1 MRSGPLYFRPS
12 ILAWLS
18 GGTLRRAL
26 LILLWAAA
34 AAGAAEPV
42 PVPVPAPVPVYGCA
56 IPAPEP
62 LAPRTDVSA
71 DILEVLSGEVEVDL
85 NGPTIFKD
93 RLVLRRRDIQLGAD
107 SARYDR
113 STGEFELSGNIDLR
127 DPDTWLAGD
136 SASYNT
142 ESGLFRID
150 AAKFELYAL
159 PARGS
164 ADSITLE
171 ESRVLTLKDA
181 SYTTCARGKDDW
193 LLRASSLSIDRET
206 GVGTARNARL
216 EFKGVPIL
224 YSPWLTYPVDGRRR
238 SGLLLPDF
246 GSGGQRGVEVA
257 VPYYFNLAPDHDAT
271 FTPHYMSKRG
281 LQAQGEFRYLSES
294 TKGTLNGEFLP
305 GDDVT
310 GEDRALVYWY
320 NQSQL
325 NDRWRAT
332 IDGTQVSDS
341 AYFEDLATGLG
352 SASQTHLRQRVDF
365 EYFDSTWSALLRLED
380 YQTLDD
386 SLTAEERPYQR
397 LPQVAVN
404 GYWPNNPLGLEYR
417 LQSELTYFNRDIGTT
432 GLRANLRPQIALP
445 LRFGA
450 LSLDS
455 AAAFDYTAYSLDRT
469 APGAAQSPSRSLPIY
484 NISLS
489 TLLERAWG
497 KDGTLLQTIEPR
509 LQFVHVPYEN
519 QSDMPV
525 FDTIQPEFDIVQ
537 LFRTNRYAGLDRL
550 GDTNK
555 LNIGIT
561 TRLMRSADG
570 SQILTATVGETRY
583 FTAQD
588 VTLPGEM
595 PSDDSTSDYIAELGM
610 NINNRWNLDLGY
622 QWDSDANVTRM
633 AEARVMYKPA
643 DNKIVNLSYRFR
655 RDSLREID
663 ITGTWPI
670 AARWSFV
677 GRYDYSLLDNQVLE
691 SFFGLEYST
700 CCWGL
705 RLVTQRNL
713 TSRDGN
719 SDTTITLQLLLKG
732 FGSPDSRPERLIDR
746 GTLGYDRY

>member
-12 ILAWLS
+12 NLAWLS

-42 PVPVPAPVPVYGCA
+42 PVPVPVYGCA

-62 LAPRTDVSA
+62 LAPRTDVGA
-71 DILEVLSGEVEVDL
+71 DVLDVLSGDVEVDL
-85 NGPTIFKD
+85 NGLTIFKD

-142 ESGLFRID
+142 ESGLFRIE
-150 AAKFELYAL
+150 AARFELYTL

-171 ESRVLTLKDA
+171 ETRVLTLKDA
-181 SYTTCARGKDDW
+181 SYTTCARGEDDW
-193 LLRASSLSIDRET
+193 LLRAGSLSIDRET

-216 EFKGVPIL
+216 EFQGVPIL

-246 GSGGQRGVEVA
+246 GSGGQRGIEVA
-257 VPYYFNLAPDHDAT
+257 VPYYFNLAPDYDAT

-294 TKGTLNGEFLP
+294 TKGALNGEFLP
-305 GDDVT
+305 SDDVT
-310 GEDRALVYWY
+310 GEDRALLYWY
-320 NQSQL
+320 NQSRL
-325 NDRWRAT
+325 SDRWRAT
-332 IDGTQVSDS
+332 IDATQVSDS
-341 AYFEDLATGLG
+341 AYFEDLSTGLG

-365 EYFDSTWSALLRLED
+365 EYFDNTWSALLRLED

-386 SLTAEERPYQR
+386 SLTAEEMPYQR

-432 GLRANLRPQIALP
+432 GLRASLRPQVALP

-455 AAAFDYTAYSLDRT
+455 AAAFDYTAYSLDQT
-469 APGAAQSPSRSLPIY
+469 APGVAQSPSRSLPIY
-484 NISLS
+484 SVSLS

-497 KDGTLLQTIEPR
+497 KDSTMLQTIEPR

-555 LNIGIT
+555 LDIGIT

-643 DNKIVNLSYRFR
+643 DNKIINLSYRFR

-677 GRYDYSLLDNQVLE
+677 GRYDYSLLDNQALE

-719 SDTTITLQLLLKG
+719 SDTAITLQLLLKG
-732 FGSPDSRPERLIDR
+732 FGGPGSSPERLIDR

>member
-1 MRSGPLYFRPS
+1 MRGRPLYFRPS
-12 ILAWLS
+12 ILAWLF

-34 AAGAAEPV
+34 GAGAAE
-42 PVPVPAPVPVYGCA
+42 PAPVPVYGCP

-62 LAPRTDVSA
+62 LAPRTDASA
-71 DILEVLSGEVEVDL
+71 EIVDVLSGDVEVDL
-85 NGPTIFKD
+85 NGPTTF
-93 RLVLRRRDIQLGAD
+93 RNGLVLRRSDLQLGAD
-107 SARYDR
+107 SASYDR
-113 STGEFELSGNIDLR
+113 NTGEFKLSGNIDLR

-136 SASYNT
+136 AASYNS

-150 AAKFELYAL
+150 AAEFELHTL

-164 ADSITLE
+164 AGSITLE
-171 ESRVLTLKDA
+171 ETRILTLKDA

-193 LLRASSLSIDRET
+193 LLRAGTLSIDRET

-216 EFKGVPIL
+216 EFMGVPIL

-238 SGLLLPDF
+238 SGLLLPEF
-246 GSGGQRGVEVA
+246 GSGGQRGIEVA
-257 VPYYFNLAPDHDAT
+257 VPYYLNLAPNYDAT
-271 FTPHYMSKRG
+271 LTPRYMSKRG
-281 LQAQGEFRYLSES
+281 TQAQGEFRYLSDNS
-294 TKGTLNGEFLP
+294 VGVLNGDFLP
-305 GDDVT
+305 DDDVT
-310 GEDRALVYWY
+310 GEDRALVHWY

-325 NDRWRAT
+325 SDRWRAT

-341 AYFEDLATGLG
+341 AYFEDLSTGLG
-352 SASQTHLRQRVDF
+352 NASQTFLRRRVDF
-365 EYFDSTWSALLRLED
+365 EYFDNTWSGLVRLED

-386 SLTAEERPYQR
+386 SLTDDEKPYQR

-417 LQSELTYFNRDIGTT
+417 LQSELAYFNRDTGTT

-450 LSLDS
+450 LSVDS
-455 AAAFDYTAYSLDRT
+455 SAAFDYTAYTLDKT
-469 APGAAQSPSRSLPIY
+469 TPAARQSPSRSVPIY
-484 NISLS
+484 SVSLG

-497 KDGTLLQTIEPR
+497 EDSVWVQTIEPR
-509 LQFVHVPYEN
+509 VQFVHVPYED

-525 FDTIQPEFDIVQ
+525 FDTIQPDFDIVQ
-537 LFRTNRYAGLDRL
+537 LFRTNRYVGLDRL
-550 GDTNK
+550 GDTDQ
-555 LNIGIT
+555 LNVGIT

-583 FTAQD
+583 FSTRN
-588 VTLPGEM
+588 VTLPGEN
-595 PSDDSTSDYIAELGM
+595 PSDDSSSDYIAELGM

-622 QWDSDANVTRM
+622 QWDSDENVTRM

-643 DNKIVNLSYRFR
+643 PNKIVNVSYRYR
-655 RDSLREID
+655 RDSLRELD
-663 ITGTWPI
+663 ITGAWPI
-670 AARWSFV
+670 SDRWSFV

-713 TSRDGN
+713 TSRDGD
-719 SDTTITLQLLLKG
+719 SDTAVTLQLLLKG
-732 FGSPDSRPERLIDR
+732 FGGRGSPPEQLLGR